1 MRISMVS
8 VLRKKELCE
17 LTLLNKRLVYFR
29 VLVCSADLE
38 FGDCSERRLKCQNS
52 VGGILVLNVFVMC
65 DFSSWGN
72 LP

>member
-1 MRISMVS
+1 MVS
-8 VLRKKELCE
+8 VKEKELCE
-17 LTLLNKRLVYFR
+17 LTLLNKRVVYFR

-38 FGDCSERRLKCQNS
+38 FGECSERRLKCQNS
-52 VGGILVLNVFVMC
+52 VGGILVLNGFVIH